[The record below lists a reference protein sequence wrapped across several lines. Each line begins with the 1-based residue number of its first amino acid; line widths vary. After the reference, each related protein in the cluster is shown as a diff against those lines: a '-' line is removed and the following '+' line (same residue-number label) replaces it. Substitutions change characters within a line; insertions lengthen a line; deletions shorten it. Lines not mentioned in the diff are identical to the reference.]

1 MFSPPHE
8 INSDASKFLCTF
20 YSNIILSPASRCTYY
35 TIPLPTI
42 VRIFFYNMRI
52 FNHSPST
59 CIFFR
64 IFNYLFLLFS
74 HLYRNFVYFLT
85 HFRLFHED
93 FPCFFRQFARI
104 CSFSGF
110 IFQNIALFCFKTTE
124 NICCY
129 ESNKTNVPLS
139 QTIITYFYTKISKQ

>member
-1 MFSPPHE
+1 MKL
-8 INSDASKFLCTF
+8 NSDALKSFVYFTQISF
-20 YSNIILSPASRCTYY
+20 YLLHQDVHIILYPSQLLFAFFS
-35 TIPLPTI
+35 TIYAYSIIHRQLAHFFAFST
-42 VRIFFYNMRI
+42 IFFY
-52 FNHSPST
+52 
-59 CIFFR
+59 FFR
-64 IFNYLFLLFS
+64 I
-74 HLYRNFVYFLT
+74 FVYFLT

>member
-1 MFSPPHE
+1 MYILYYTPSNYCSHFFLQYAHIQSFTVNLHIFSHFQLSFFTFFAFIPQFRLFFY
-8 INSDASKFLCTF
+8 AFL
-20 YSNIILSPASRCTYY
+20 TYY
-35 TIPLPTI
+35 L
-42 VRIFFYNMRI
+42 M
-52 FNHSPST
+52 
-59 CIFFR
+59 
-64 IFNYLFLLFS
+64 
-74 HLYRNFVYFLT
+74 NFVYFLT

-139 QTIITYFYTKISKQ
+139 QTIITYFYAKISKQ

>member
-1 MFSPPHE
+1 M
-8 INSDASKFLCTF
+8 
-20 YSNIILSPASRCTYY
+20 YILLKYHFISCIKMYILYY
-35 TIPLPTI
+35 TPLNYCSH
-42 VRIFFYNMRI
+42 FFLQYMHIQSFTVNLHI
-52 FNHSPST
+52 
-59 CIFFR
+59 
-64 IFNYLFLLFS
+64 FS
-74 HLYRNFVYFLT
+74 HFQLSFFTFFAFDPRFVYFLT

-139 QTIITYFYTKISKQ
+139 QTIITYFYAKISKQ